1 MLSSRASV
9 KVSVNDSI
17 ILFSSSS
24 NGVDIDEQV
33 HFDGAQ
39 TTQSSAQARG
49 IHVMVLNE
57 ETGSVMASRLFDTY
71 SPHQDEQMAL
81 FLNLILSSDRSNARI
96 FLFLIQDEGT
106 FQMKSQ
112 ARKLLKRMGSGRALD
127 LGWRDTWCFVAQK
140 ILPRDLDLS
149 VPAHLRPLARS
160 LGESYSK
167 SPGFDAWGAP
177 VTLSVSVPLVETP
190 GGEHK
195 VTCPEWDQQ
204 EEGATEEERDTLKEW
219 IMRRRSFCDRIEGY
233 GSVCSCKDAFP
244 PFLNLQVSHSL
255 LPTFFVDITKILPTK
270 KYY

>member
-9 KVSVNDSI
+9 KISVNDSI
-17 ILFSSSS
+17 ILFSTSS
-24 NGVDIDEQV
+24 NGVEESDSRLNQL

-112 ARKLLKRMGSGRALD
+112 ARQLLKRMGSGRALD

-140 ILPRDLDLS
+140 IPPRDLDLS

-190 GGEHK
+190 SGERR

-204 EEGATEEERDTLKEW
+204 EEGATEEEKDTLKEW
-219 IMRRRSFCDRIEGY
+219 ITRRRSFCERIEGY

-244 PFLNLQVSHSL
+244 PFLNLQVSHL
-255 LPTFFVDITKILPTK
+255 LSFTFSNTFVINC
-270 KYY
+270 